1 MTIQKLKMKLNRYEN
16 EPISKSAAVQKK
28 LGLSYTADIE
38 MTSY

>member
-1 MTIQKLKMKLNRYEN
+1 MDTKMSQFRKAQRYR
-16 EPISKSAAVQKK
+16 KK